1 VSSEQTPAPGATEAR
16 TREPELPRRRVGVVA
31 VVAVLAVAVDIL
43 TKQLVVADLE
53 GKPPVKLLG
62 GLFYLDVIR
71 NPGAAFSLATGST
84 WIFSIIAVIVVVA
97 IIVLARRLRSVGWA
111 IGLGLVLAGALGNLL
126 DRLFRSPGPFE
137 GHVVDF
143 ISPFKPWGEGF
154 AVFNAADSCI
164 TIGGILIVLLA
175 ILGKD
180 YDGGVGRRRKAAADS
195 APQQPAESA

>member
-1 VSSEQTPAPGATEAR
+1 VTSEPNTPDPSTDAGP
-16 TREPELPRRRVGVVA
+16 PLPKRRAGIVFVVL
-31 VVAVLAVAVDIL
+31 VLGLAVDLIS
-43 TKQLVVADLE
+43 KQLVVANLE

-71 NPGAAFSLATGST
+71 NPGAAFSMASGMT
-84 WIFSIIAVIVVVA
+84 WVFSIVAAIVVVA
-97 IIVLARRLRSVGWA
+97 IVWLAPKLRSVGWA

-126 DRLFRSPGPFE
+126 DRLFRAPGPLE

-154 AVFNAADSCI
+154 AVFNGADSCI

-175 ILGKD
+175 VLGKD
-180 YDGGVGRRRKAAADS
+180 YDGGVGKRRKEAGLSAAS
-195 APQQPAESA
+195 ASDAAEKSA